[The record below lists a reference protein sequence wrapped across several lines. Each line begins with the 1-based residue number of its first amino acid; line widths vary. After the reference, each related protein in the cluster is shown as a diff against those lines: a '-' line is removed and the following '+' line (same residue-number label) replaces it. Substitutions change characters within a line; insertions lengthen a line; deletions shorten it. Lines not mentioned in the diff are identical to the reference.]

1 MAEHINPEINKE
13 AFNCAICGAF
23 AQQEWSY
30 GYGYDKGIAEMR
42 GSKEWTGDI
51 NGFAF
56 SKCSHC
62 ENHSIW
68 DLEKNSL
75 IFPKNTTRNFDL
87 TQIPKELANDYV
99 EACLVMSDSPKAS
112 SALSRRCLQSIL
124 REQGFKHKS
133 LAQEIQDAIDSNK
146 LPSHISDSLDAIR
159 NIGNFAAHPMKD
171 TNSGSVVSVEPGEAD
186 WNLDVIESLFD
197 FFYIQPAKTQDR
209 RDALNAKLKS
219 IGKPEMK

>member
-13 AFNCAICGAF
+13 AFNCPICGAF

-30 GYGYDKGIAEMR
+30 GYGFDKKSAEIR
-42 GSKEWTGDI
+42 GRKDWTGDI
-51 NGFAF
+51 DGFAF

-68 DLEKNSL
+68 NTEKSSL
-75 IFPKNTTRNFDL
+75 IYPKNNTRNFDL
-87 TQIPKELANDYV
+87 TEIPKDFADDYE
-99 EACLVMSDSPKAS
+99 EACLVISDSPKAS
-112 SALSRRCLQSIL
+112 AALSRRCLQALL
-124 REQGFKHKS
+124 RDQGFVAKS

-171 TNSGSVVSVEPGEAD
+171 TNSGEVVPVEPGEAD
-186 WNLDVIESLFD
+186 WNLDVLESLFD
-197 FFYIQPAKTQDR
+197 FFYIQPAKMKAR
-209 RDALNAKLKS
+209 KDALNAKLKS